1 MPRFQSV
8 LNRTIG
14 SCPEIGDGERG
25 LHALPAP
32 GPRALPSRHLS
43 PGLSRRGGQ
52 PCRTPHRPRVAVPA
66 PPAARR
72 AHLGPRP
79 RWRRWSSRSPSRRRP
94 GKPRSGAGSRRSW
107 GWRRRRRAARPEPEA
122 GGGLTG
128 SRGSRGP
135 ATLATQD
142 RKSGRRR
149 PGLAGAETARQSSPP
164 QHPALGPRR
173 THPSPRQPRRRPI
186 LSLLR
191 APRPD
196 IGRR

>member
-1 MPRFQSV
+1 MISPA
-8 LNRTIG
+8 
-14 SCPEIGDGERG
+14 E
-25 LHALPAP
+25 LPA
-32 GPRALPSRHLS
+32 A
-43 PGLSRRGGQ
+43 
-52 PCRTPHRPRVAVPA
+52 PRVAIPA

-107 GWRRRRRAARPEPEA
+107 GRRRRRRAARPEPEA

-128 SRGSRGP
+128 PRVSQGP
-135 ATLATQD
+135 PPLATQE
-142 RKSGRRR
+142 RNPGRSR
-149 PGLAGAETARQSSPP
+149 PGPAGAETARQSSPP
-164 QHPALGPRR
+164 PRPALGPHR

-196 IGRR
+196 IRRR

>member
-1 MPRFQSV
+1 MPCFQAV
-8 LNRTIG
+8 LTRTVG
-14 SCPEIGDGERG
+14 SCPEIGDEERG

-32 GPRALPSRHLS
+32 GPRTRPSRRLS

-52 PCRTPHRPRVAVPA
+52 PCRAPHRPRVAVPA
-66 PPAARR
+66 PAAARR

-79 RWRRWSSRSPSRRRP
+79 RWWRWSSRSPSRRRP

-107 GWRRRRRAARPEPEA
+107 GRRRRRRAARPEPEA

-128 SRGSRGP
+128 PRGSRGP
-135 ATLATQD
+135 PPLGTQEG
-142 RKSGRRR
+142 KPGRCR
-149 PGLAGAETARQSSPP
+149 PGPAGAETAGQSSPP
-164 QHPALGPRR
+164 PRPALGPRR